1 MTIVSGLF
9 LIVAVLLTS
18 TLSGVFGMVG
28 GMVLLW
34 LLLLVMPVSTAIAV
48 QGILQL
54 VANCSRAYFARKWL
68 DWRILWH
75 STLGLAG
82 AVILLVLL
90 RYTPNIAVVSV
101 CVGLL
106 PIAVWLPVRWIR
118 LDAAKP
124 LHAIACGFVSGGLN
138 IGVGVAGPIV
148 DIFFIRTAMDRRKVI
163 ATKAS
168 LQVLSHVA
176 KIVFYAGSL
185 WSLPSSSLVAI
196 GLAAPFSVLGS
207 IIGHHILVRMTDH
220 GFRRGTR
227 WLVTVV
233 GAFYFIQG
241 LYLLVT

>member
-1 MTIVSGLF
+1 MKQASGPDGLEMLVRSVQGAAQKSFANGDIYLERF
-9 LIVAVLLTS
+9 LPRARHVEIQ
-18 TLSGVFGMVG
+18 VFGFG
-28 GMVLLW
+28 DGR
-34 LLLLVMPVSTAIAV
+34 AIH
-48 QGILQL
+48 LFERD
-54 VANCSRAYFARKWL
+54 C
-68 DWRILWH
+68 
-75 STLGLAG
+75 
-82 AVILLVLL
+82 
-90 RYTPNIAVVSV
+90 
-101 CVGLL
+101 GLL

-148 DIFFIRTAMDRRKVI
+148 DIFFIRTEMDGRKVI
-163 ATKAS
+163 ATKAL

-220 GFRRGTR
+220 GFRGGTR

-233 GAFYFIQG
+233 GAFYFNQG